1 MHLISLEIEPPHSV
15 VGVGLQFGGH
25 IDEVRFCVSDVENVI
40 GVTCDAKGSFVMN
53 FSLPS
58 CWLESL
64 IYSLEANNL
73 EYAGHELI
81 ESFERFASR
90 PVDEHGE
97 AIGQPVPDKV
107 VSYYTIGGAYPHR
120 IKKEEA
126 AGATV
131 DFIGAGRQK
140 KN

>member
-1 MHLISLEIEPPHSV
+1 MHLISLPIEPPFSM
-15 VGVGLQFGGH
+15 VGVGLQFGEH
-25 IDEVRFCVSDVENVI
+25 IDEVRFCVSDNVI

-73 EYAGHELI
+73 EYAGHELV
-81 ESFERFASR
+81 ESPERFASR
-90 PVDEHGE
+90 PVDEHYE
-97 AIGQPVPDKV
+97 TIGQPVPDKV

-120 IKKEEA
+120 IKKEET
-126 AGATV
+126 AGMTV
-131 DFIGAGRQK
+131 YFIGAGKQK
-140 KN
+140 RN